1 MPIFHLPQT
10 AQKLVIKQIIKKN
23 TVRFALYILL
33 LEKQKG
39 KEQSP
44 PFMTMLDNDGKR
56 CRDCQIPHAA
66 LQSPKESSF
75 VTLFESGDD
84 QALITLTG
92 FDHATFQEL
101 HNLFAPVFNAFT
113 PFSRDAD
120 GSYLKVNPSK
130 KSGDHLQSIDSIA
143 GLLAIVL
150 SWSCTQDAA

>member
-1 MPIFHLPQT
+1 M
-10 AQKLVIKQIIKKN
+10 
-23 TVRFALYILL
+23 RFALYLL
-33 LEKQKG
+33 LLDKQKR

-44 PFMTMLDNDGKR
+44 PFMTMMDDDGKR

-92 FDHATFQEL
+92 FDHVTFQEL

-113 PFSRDAD
+113 PFS
-120 GSYLKVNPSK
+120 
-130 KSGDHLQSIDSIA
+130 
-143 GLLAIVL
+143 
-150 SWSCTQDAA
+150 